1 MTGLEPSRH
10 PERAV
15 GDRAALDAL
24 LDRGRVA
31 HVALVTGDGPLLLP
45 TAYVRDG
52 DRLLVHGS
60 PRSGWMGLAAAGA
73 PVCVAVSEVS
83 AVVVGRAMSAA
94 SLRYASAVL
103 FGSFAPLP
111 DDEKV
116 AALVTLTDHLVPGGA
131 GRLRPPSERDAAH
144 TLVLALPIERWS
156 LKVTDGWPYD
166 AADPEVGEGW
176 AGVVPLVTTWG
187 EAVPAPG
194 LQPPIEPPDE
204 IRSLVGRP
212 A

>member
-1 MTGLEPSRH
+1 
-10 PERAV
+10 
-15 GDRAALDAL
+15 
-24 LDRGRVA
+24 
-31 HVALVTGDGPLLLP
+31 
-45 TAYVRDG
+45 
-52 DRLLVHGS
+52 
-60 PRSGWMGLAAAGA
+60 
-73 PVCVAVSEVS
+73 
-83 AVVVGRAMSAA
+83 MSAA

-156 LKVTDGWPYD
+156 LKVADGWPYD
-166 AADPEVGEGW
+166 AADPSAEGW
-176 AGVVPLVTTWG
+176 AGVVPLLTTWG
-187 EAVPAPG
+187 EPLTAPDLRPTTG
-194 LQPPIEPPDE
+194 VPDE
-204 IRSLVGRP
+204 VRSLVGRG